1 MFLLTTIG
9 RCVPPSRYHA
19 VLIGH
24 GAAGGQSHGLDVAV
38 EGGGATQLDQHDVVV
53 QVVAVVIGVFDEFGS
68 IDPLLSAF
76 VHSNVV
82 LTQTHLHTA
91 DKKRRINQY
100 AKEPLLDPFSS
111 MID

>member
-9 RCVPPSRYHA
+9 RRVPPSRHHA

-38 EGGGATQLDQHDVVV
+38 EGGGAAQLDQHDVVV

-68 IDPLLSAF
+68 IDPLLGAL
-76 VHSNVV
+76 VRSNVV

-111 MID
+111 LVD